1 MEALSPTREER
12 RGLTKRSTGERNK
25 GGAKARSTIQSS
37 DANEFID
44 ESHVAGRLM
53 ERGHELRA
61 ESMRILDERLGA
73 RVGERW
79 SDGKL
84 PAGGRRVV
92 KEGGG

>member
-1 MEALSPTREER
+1 M
-12 RGLTKRSTGERNK
+12 
-25 GGAKARSTIQSS
+25 RSTIQSS

-61 ESMRILDERLGA
+61 ESTRILDERLGA